1 MPRRNT
7 PSLLKQRT
15 RKTDRDKRSG
25 CSEIEKQNSDKD
37 ETSSRQKDLQR
48 VLVVATQKLS
58 LVNERIPSGETNL
71 SLNST
76 FLLSKSNVPSEASSP
91 PVVFASTCNDDVDV
105 NGKNQQSDSGT
116 SVTNQVKDVGAK
128 AATDPINELG
138 TSKRAANAFE
148 EDDRNGY
155 EQDST
160 AVDRLCLF
168 IKSNRIPSD
177 FFNLARK
184 FLAKSVEIDLIA
196 METAIIVAVDTAN
209 LLERSKY
216 ATICR

>member
-15 RKTDRDKRSG
+15 GKSDRDKRSS
-25 CSEIEKQNSDKD
+25 CSEKDKQQPNKN
-37 ETSSRQKDLQR
+37 ETSSLQKDLHQ
-48 VLVVATQKLS
+48 VLEVATQQLS
-58 LVNERIPSGETNL
+58 LANEQNPSGDTTL

-76 FLLSKSNVPSEASSP
+76 FLLSKSHLPPEASSRP
-91 PVVFASTCNDDVDV
+91 AENFSSSNDSVEV
-105 NGKNQQSDSGT
+105 NETNQQPDSGT
-116 SVTNQVKDVGAK
+116 SETSQVTTDDAK
-128 AATDPINELG
+128 IETDH
-138 TSKRAANAFE
+138 
-148 EDDRNGY
+148 DRNSH
-155 EQDST
+155 EQVST
-160 AVDRLCLF
+160 AVDRVCLF